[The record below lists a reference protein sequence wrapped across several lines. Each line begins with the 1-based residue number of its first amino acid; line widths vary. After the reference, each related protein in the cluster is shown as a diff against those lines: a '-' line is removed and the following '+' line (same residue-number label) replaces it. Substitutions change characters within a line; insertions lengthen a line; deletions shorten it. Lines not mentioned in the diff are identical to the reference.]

1 MQKYFFRR
9 LLLAIPTI
17 FGAVTLVFFAMHL
30 APGDPIAL
38 FVPSDRSGAV
48 KQEVIDEM
56 RHRYGFDKSLPDQ
69 YIAYLNN
76 MAHLNFGR
84 SMRQDTVITD
94 DLKSRIWNTV
104 QLGFA
109 ALIISTVFGVLLGVI
124 SAVKRGTKIDRLV
137 MIVALLGISLPAFWF
152 ALLLMLLFGMR
163 WGVLPPSGYGGP
175 LYTWEG
181 LRYAI
186 LPIVTLGIAGIGG
199 IARYTRSSLLEVIN
213 LDYVRTARAKGLK
226 ETAVITRHAMRNGL
240 LPVITLLGL
249 SFGDLL
255 SGAVIIET
263 VFGWPGLGRYLVS
276 GINGRD
282 FPVVQAGVLVI
293 AVAFVFANIFTD
305 LILAYADPRI
315 RFTR

>member
-1 MQKYFFRR
+1 MQKYFIRR

-56 RHRYGFDKSLPDQ
+56 RHRYGFDKPLPEQ
-69 YIAYLNN
+69 YVSYLNN

-94 DLKSRIWNTV
+94 DLKSRVWNTF
-104 QLGFA
+104 QLGFC
-109 ALIISTVFGVLLGVI
+109 ALLISTFFGVLLGVI

-137 MIVALLGISLPAFWF
+137 MVLALLGISLPAFWF

-163 WGVLPPSGYGGP
+163 WGILPPSGYGGP

-181 LRYAI
+181 FKYAI

-226 ETAVITRHAMRNGL
+226 ETVVVSRHAMRNGL

-315 RFTR
+315 RFVR

>member
-1 MQKYFFRR
+1 MQKYFIRR
-9 LLLAIPTI
+9 LLIAIPTI

-48 KQEVIDEM
+48 KQEVIDQM
-56 RHRYGFDKSLPDQ
+56 RHRYGFDKPLPEQ
-69 YIAYLNN
+69 YLAYLDN

-94 DLKSRIWNTV
+94 DLKSRVWNTF

-226 ETAVITRHAMRNGL
+226 ETVVISRHALRNGL

-249 SFGDLL
+249 SFGDLI

-263 VFGWPGLGRYLVS
+263 VFG
-276 GINGRD
+276 
-282 FPVVQAGVLVI
+282 
-293 AVAFVFANIFTD
+293 
-305 LILAYADPRI
+305 
-315 RFTR
+315 